1 MRFLKLSFLILLF
14 VVSSVY
20 ASDDEVHLAVSTTIQ
35 GPLGVICA
43 KFSQTTPYRCKITTA
58 PTGHLY
64 AHVMHG
70 MAYDLF
76 LSSDEEYTQGL
87 INANKVDPLSRLVLA
102 MGKIVLWS
110 SDPKASPQELQ
121 NALLHEPNAPVALAN
136 PGASSYGAAAKE
148 VLQKY
153 NLWTH
158 IQGRLVYGRNIKH
171 TYELIESQKASLG
184 FVSLAQLSP
193 DERANHH
200 YWEPDP
206 KSYKPVVHEV
216 VTLKQ
221 PQHPKATAAFMAF
234 LKGNQ
239 TRQILQDA
247 GFEHVAGRMI

>member
-1 MRFLKLSFLILLF
+1 MRVEKLMFLALLL
-14 VVSSVY
+14 VISAAK

-35 GPLGVICA
+35 GPLDIICA
-43 KFSQTTPYRCKITTA
+43 KFSQTTPYRCKMTTA

-87 INANKVDPLSRLVLA
+87 INAHKVDPLSRIVLA

-110 SDPKASPQELQ
+110 ADQSMDPQVLKNTLM
-121 NALLHEPNAPVALAN
+121 NEPNTAIALAN

-153 NLWTH
+153 DLWTH
-158 IQGRLVYGRNIKH
+158 IQGRLIYGRNIRH
-171 TYELIESQKASLG
+171 TYELIETHKASLG

-216 VTLKQ
+216 VILKQ

-234 LKGNQ
+234 LKNNQ

-247 GFEHVAGRMI
+247 GFEHVAGCKI

>member
-1 MRFLKLSFLILLF
+1 MRWLKISFLTFLF
-14 VVSSVY
+14 AMTAAK

-35 GPLGVICA
+35 GPLDVICA

-87 INANKVDPLSRLVLA
+87 INANKVDPLSRIVLA

-110 SDPKASPQELQ
+110 ADKTLDPQVLRNK
-121 NALLHEPNAPVALAN
+121 LLHESNAAIVLAN
-136 PGASSYGAAAKE
+136 PGASSYGVAAKE

-153 NLWTH
+153 DLWAQ
-158 IQGRLVYGRNIKH
+158 IQRRLIYGRNIHH
-171 TYELIESQKASLG
+171 TYELIESQKTSLG

-193 DERANHH
+193 DERASHH

-216 VTLKQ
+216 VTLRQ

-234 LKGNQ
+234 LKSNQ

-247 GFEHVAGRMI
+247 GFEYGVGCKI

>member
-1 MRFLKLSFLILLF
+1 MRYLKISFLTLLF
-14 VVSSVY
+14 AFSQAY

-35 GPLGVICA
+35 GPLDIICA
-43 KFSQTTPYRCKITTA
+43 KFSQATPYRCKMTTA

-87 INANKVDPLSRLVLA
+87 INANKVDPLSRAVLA

-110 SDPKASPQELQ
+110 ADPTVDPQILQ
-121 NALLHEPNAPVALAN
+121 NTLLHESNAAIALAN

-158 IQGRLVYGRNIKH
+158 IQGRLIYGKNIRH
-171 TYELIESQKASLG
+171 TYELIQSQKASLG

-206 KSYKPVVHEV
+206 KSYKPVVHEI

-221 PQHPKATAAFMAF
+221 PQHPKATAAFMLF
-234 LKGNQ
+234 LKSHQ
-239 TRQILQDA
+239 TRQILQEA
-247 GFEHVAGRMI
+247 GFEHVAGMI

>member
-1 MRFLKLSFLILLF
+1 MRFLKLSFLILF
-14 VVSSVY
+14 VFALQAK
-20 ASDDEVHLAVSTTIQ
+20 ASDDEVHLAVSTTIE
-35 GPLGVICA
+35 GPLDVICA
-43 KFSQTTPYRCKITTA
+43 KFSQVTPYRCKITTA

-76 LSSDEEYTQGL
+76 LSSDQEYTQGL

-110 SDPKASPQELQ
+110 ADPAVDPQVLQ
-121 NALLHEPNAPVALAN
+121 NKLLNESNAAIALAN

-158 IQGRLVYGRNIKH
+158 IQGRLIYGRNIRH

-193 DERANHH
+193 DERASHH

-206 KSYKPVVHEV
+206 KSYKPVIHEV

-221 PQHPKATAAFMAF
+221 PQHPKATAAFMLF

-239 TRQILQDA
+239 SRQILQEA
-247 GFEHVAGRMI
+247 GFDHVAGRMI